1 MWQQFWTIK
10 NVETQ
15 EQNMNFSMK
24 LPPPSN
30 WQKKLIIKFK
40 IISEKKF
47 HARTT
52 KNSISIQQRSKT
64 KQSKRCKTNCTVFKN
79 FFYSF
84 MQSLVSKLPF
94 SSNVFTESKVALYCD
109 TNVEFKFFEF
119 SIQRQQDQYRNF
131 SVPLLNSNHFL
142 KRLQN
147 WS

>member
-1 MWQQFWTIK
+1 
-10 NVETQ
+10 
-15 EQNMNFSMK
+15 
-24 LPPPSN
+24 
-30 WQKKLIIKFK
+30 
-40 IISEKKF
+40 
-47 HARTT
+47 
-52 KNSISIQQRSKT
+52 
-64 KQSKRCKTNCTVFKN
+64 
-79 FFYSF
+79 